1 MTFLDFWQ
9 IVANIITVFGLPL
22 AIYTFVLEQSKER
35 RQSSQITAEP
45 CLILCRLCQLALEG
59 GILSPSARSRPE
71 KDFLNRRIRSDFSV
85 DLAWMGSDNP
95 SLVA

>member
-1 MTFLDFWQ
+1 MSLHG
-9 IVANIITVFGLPL
+9 GLRNCDT
-22 AIYTFVLEQSKER
+22 ADKN
-35 RQSSQITAEP
+35 QSSWHMPCAVHLESPQISISGWHGGA

-59 GILSPSARSRPE
+59 GILSPSARLRPE

-95 SLVA
+95 FVVA